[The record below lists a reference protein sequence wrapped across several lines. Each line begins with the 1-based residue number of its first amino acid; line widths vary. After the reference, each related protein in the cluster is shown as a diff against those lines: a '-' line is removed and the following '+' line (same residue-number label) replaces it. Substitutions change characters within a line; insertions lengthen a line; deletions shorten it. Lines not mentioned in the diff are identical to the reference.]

1 MNRGGRPAKASQFAD
16 GEGGAAAADIAA
28 ARPRGRPRRPQLV
41 PEDSRARPEE
51 AAVRARLL
59 KVDARCFRNMCR
71 TILPNNLPP
80 DGLPLAGRQKQSLV
94 EMLNDTFFS
103 QQKSSFSPQSI
114 FYPLFLNEDGRIRE
128 KRLSKLHHRF

>member
-1 MNRGGRPAKASQFAD
+1 M
-16 GEGGAAAADIAA
+16 
-28 ARPRGRPRRPQLV
+28 
-41 PEDSRARPEE
+41 PEDSRARPKE

-59 KVDARCFRNMCR
+59 KVDARFFRNMCR